1 MTRETKEEKAGFL
14 FQTVDRFLN
23 ERINL
28 VLGELKQNS
37 NLDKE
42 TIANLLLEVY
52 NRSATQTK
60 VLYPCPMCH
69 NLQTDCIA
77 CDLLVEEI
85 ESYK

>member
-42 TIANLLLEVY
+42 TIANLLLEVLMLILFCKIY
-52 NRSATQTK
+52 LSSHIN
-60 VLYPCPMCH
+60 
-69 NLQTDCIA
+69 
-77 CDLLVEEI
+77 
-85 ESYK
+85 